1 MTNKNKT
8 LQENSMLEYKNFKKA
23 TTTATLQFEKK
34 EKLGFGV
41 WKTYSKELTLSS
53 VLKRLHNSHTS

>member
-1 MTNKNKT
+1 
-8 LQENSMLEYKNFKKA
+8 MLEYKNFKKA

-53 VLKRLHNSHTS
+53 MLKRLHNSHTS